1 VQPEASRRRPATL
14 VVEDHVFQRQAL
26 CRLLRRAGVEQPLE
40 AGDGASA
47 LELLRGGNGAPL
59 LVITDLDMPNMD
71 GIEFIRRLASE
82 AMPLHVA
89 IYSSQDA
96 GLLRSVYGL
105 GENLG
110 LRLVGVLQKPAS
122 LAQIEA
128 LLDEVARMDAGVSRA
143 GAPAISGEEVRAAFA
158 EDQVVAYFQPKVS
171 LVDGRPVGCEVLA
184 RLAHPSLGVL
194 APLRF
199 MSALEAEQMQQRLT
213 DRMLAGA
220 LGLLE
225 HTQRIDAALSVSVNL
240 TLPEVSAPRDAERL
254 AAAVA
259 AAGVAPRSIVFEVTE
274 TALATDWALAVENLS
289 RLRMKGFSLA
299 IDDFGTGYSSL
310 QQLLQLPFSELKL
323 DHSFVRGIAPSS
335 RAYPL
340 VESALGMAQKL
351 ALATVA
357 EGIETAAE
365 AQTLRELHCDLGQG
379 HAFAKPMPLHE
390 FLDWL
395 RRAA

>member
-1 VQPEASRRRPATL
+1 
-14 VVEDHVFQRQAL
+14 
-26 CRLLRRAGVEQPLE
+26 
-40 AGDGASA
+40 
-47 LELLRGGNGAPL
+47 
-59 LVITDLDMPNMD
+59 VITDLDMPNMD
-71 GIEFIRRLASE
+71 GIEFIRRLADE

-110 LRLVGVLQKPAS
+110 LRLVGVLQKPAN

-128 LLDEVARMDAGVSRA
+128 LLDEVARMGARVSRA

-158 EDQVVAYFQPKVS
+158 EDHVVAYFQPKVS
-171 LVDGRPVGCEVLA
+171 LMDGRPVGCEALA

-194 APLRF
+194 APRQF
-199 MSALEAEQMQQRLT
+199 MEALEAERLQQRLT

-220 LGLLE
+220 LGLLK

-259 AAGVAPRSIVFEVTE
+259 VAGAPPRSIVFEVTE

-335 RAYPL
+335 RTYPL

-357 EGIETAAE
+357 EGVETAAE

-379 HAFAKPMPLHE
+379 HAFGKPMPRDE

>member
-1 VQPEASRRRPATL
+1 MPEASRRRPATL

-26 CRLLRRAGVEQPLE
+26 CRLLRRAGVEEPLE

-47 LELLRGGNGAPL
+47 LELLRARNGAPL

-71 GIEFIRRLASE
+71 GIEFIRRLADE

-96 GLLRSVYGL
+96 GVLRSVYGL
-105 GENLG
+105 GESLG
-110 LRLVGVLQKPAS
+110 LRLAGVLQKPAN

-128 LLDEVARMDAGVSRA
+128 LLDEVARMGARVSRA

-158 EDQVVAYFQPKVS
+158 EDDVVAYFQPKVS
-171 LVDGRPVGCEVLA
+171 LMDGRPVGCEALA
-184 RLAHPSLGVL
+184 RLAHPGLGVL
-194 APLRF
+194 APRQF
-199 MSALEAEQMQQRLT
+199 MGALEAERLQQRLT
-213 DRMLAGA
+213 DRMLGDA
-220 LGLLE
+220 LGLLK
-225 HTQRIDAALSVSVNL
+225 HTQHIDAALSVSVNL

-259 AAGVAPRSIVFEVTE
+259 AAGVLPRSIVFEVTE

-335 RAYPL
+335 RTYPL

-351 ALATVA
+351 SLATVA
-357 EGIETAAE
+357 EGVETAAE

-379 HAFAKPMPLHE
+379 HAFGKPMPRDE

-395 RRAA
+395 RRA